1 VTIRVRMSRSGSTQS
16 KEGGNFEVMSVIT
29 FEKEDGYAQN

>member
-1 VTIRVRMSRSGSTQS
+1 VTIRGRVSRSGSIES